1 MDLIKEIFENVK
13 TIAVI
18 GMKDRAG
25 DAYGVPAYLSTVGYK
40 IYPVNPTRIGK
51 KVHGK
56 PFVEKVTDIKEKIDL
71 VQIFRRPEF
80 INAHAKEILAMEPR
94 PKYVW
99 FQLGIENDEAAGEL
113 EKAGIKVVQ
122 NACMLVEHKTLKYR

>member
-1 MDLIKEIFENVK
+1 MDLIKEIFKKTK

-18 GMKDRAG
+18 GMKDDSG
-25 DAYGVPAYLSTVGYK
+25 EAYSVPAYLAGKGYD

-51 KVHGK
+51 KALGK
-56 PFVEKVTDIKEKIDL
+56 TFVEKVTDIKEKIDL
-71 VQIFRRPEF
+71 VEIFRKPEF
-80 INAHAKEILAMEPR
+80 LPVHVTEILSMKPR

-99 FQLGIENDEAAGEL
+99 FQLGIENDECADEL

-122 NACMLVEHKTLKYR
+122 NACMLVEHKLIHDK

>member
-1 MDLIKEIFENVK
+1 MDLIKEIFENIK

-18 GMKDRAG
+18 GMKDKSG
-25 DAYGVPAYLSTVGYK
+25 DAYGVPAYLASVGYK

-51 KVHGK
+51 KVFDI
-56 PFVEKVTDIKEKIDL
+56 PFAEKVTDIKAKIDL
-71 VQIFRRPEF
+71 VEIFRKPEF
-80 INAHAKEILAMEPR
+80 IPGHVKEILSMNPL

-99 FQLGIENDEAAGEL
+99 FQLGIENNEAAEEL

-122 NACMLVEHKTLKYR
+122 NACMLVEHKTLKFR